1 MRCRVLSA
9 SDSSNSE
16 SPWGRGGLDAMAGT
30 GQSWDWEWQA
40 GPRVCSVALRRR
52 GSGAGVGAVFQEVPE
67 GPGRGWPW
75 SRKAWRRRGWE
86 PVPAVREGGGH
97 RGRSSLDRGDE
108 SPVVLGPVGLRGDSA
123 FMLSSGATAGSGVGE
138 GLALAWVGLSRAL
151 VLGRAPPVG
160 RADPGGRH
168 DGGRPCRAELS
179 VADLPV
185 GVGLR
190 GGEDDRLRARVSV
203 WR

>member
-40 GPRVCSVALRRR
+40 GPPGLLCGPQAPGVRGGGGGGIPGGSRRPWQGVALEQKGLEAARL
-52 GSGAGVGAVFQEVPE
+52 GAC
-67 GPGRGWPW
+67 
-75 SRKAWRRRGWE
+75 SCS
-86 PVPAVREGGGH
+86 EGGRRPLWPQQPGQ
-97 RGRSSLDRGDE
+97 GDE

-123 FMLSSGATAGSGVGE
+123 FMLSNGATAGSGVGG

>member
-1 MRCRVLSA
+1 MGTRGAGCHGWHRAELGLGVAGWPPGLLCGPQA
-9 SDSSNSE
+9 
-16 SPWGRGGLDAMAGT
+16 PGVRGGG
-30 GQSWDWEWQA
+30 GGGIPGGSRRPWQ
-40 GPRVCSVALRRR
+40 GVALEQKGLEAARL
-52 GSGAGVGAVFQEVPE
+52 GAC
-67 GPGRGWPW
+67 
-75 SRKAWRRRGWE
+75 SCS
-86 PVPAVREGGGH
+86 EGGRRPSWPQQPGQ
-97 RGRSSLDRGDE
+97 GDE
-108 SPVVLGPVGLRGDSA
+108 SPVVLGPSGLRGDSA